1 MVFFAYYHSHGDGK
15 SGLAFHRSF
24 LEGLQDKAAVKQASD
39 MFTSRRQTSMKEA
52 GKLSLSWS
60 PMLAPLL
67 GVYLPVFLANMFGFR
82 ASATPPD
89 DSIWCGKDFC
99 FDPNDFPLQIQT
111 NLIHRPF
118 EPADR
123 QSTKR
128 DPEHAWKTF
137 APQIVVDLRRLF
149 QHHRRPSEMRWDP
162 AHQPFGLL
170 QYQENFRGWTLR
182 QIGKKRG
189 SSCEISNLVVYDP
202 VLHHSATEK
211 PKVFPDPIRIEK
223 TFFAQPA
230 AAVGPCLN
238 FNLVTTKGGPLVTTA
253 TWQQG
258 VLDLGDVEQE
268 ATFVREVGLLA
279 Y

>member
-1 MVFFAYYHSHGDGK
+1 MINSCRSIDTRLERFILSSPPDQDGSATGLMVFFAYYHSHGDGK

-89 DSIWCGKDFC
+89 DSIWC
-99 FDPNDFPLQIQT
+99 
-111 NLIHRPF
+111 
-118 EPADR
+118 
-123 QSTKR
+123 
-128 DPEHAWKTF
+128 EHAWKTF